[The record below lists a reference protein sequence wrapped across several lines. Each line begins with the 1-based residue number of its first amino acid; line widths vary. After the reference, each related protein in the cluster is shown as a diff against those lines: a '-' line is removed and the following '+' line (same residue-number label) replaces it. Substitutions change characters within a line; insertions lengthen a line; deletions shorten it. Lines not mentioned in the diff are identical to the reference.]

1 MTALPSNSTPSA
13 LRRLGRSLQHRNFRL
28 FFLGQGVSL
37 IGTWMQ
43 TLAMSWLVFALSL
56 KETGSEEKAGFL
68 LGVVNFAGQIPAILV
83 VPFAGV
89 LIDHWNRHRVIVIAQ
104 TLMLVQAGALTLLT
118 WLQIIDI
125 VQVIILT
132 TFMGIL
138 NAFDMPARQ
147 AFLPEMLTNK
157 EDLGNAIALNSSL
170 FHGARLIGPSLA
182 GWIIAW
188 TGEGFCFLL
197 NALSFLAVIIAL
209 LRMTVPPTRPLHQR
223 SMVEGLR
230 EGVRYAFGFP
240 PIRAMILLV
249 GVISLVGMPYTV
261 LMPLFASKGA
271 GGGASGDG
279 AKLLGWLMTA
289 SGVGA
294 LVGAIYM
301 ASRKT
306 VLGLGRRIVLACAL
320 FAAGIMVFATSPY
333 LWLSS
338 IALVVCGF
346 GMMVMM
352 ASCNTIVQTIVDDDK
367 RGRVMSL
374 YTTAFMGLAPFGS
387 LVGGAIAD
395 AFGPAQA
402 LLLSGAGCLAAGLV
416 FGLRL
421 GALRRLIRPI
431 YQQRGILPEAAS
443 GMRPV
448 QDLCENAGTSL
459 PAHVLNGEADGVPV
473 RKDEAPA

>member
-1 MTALPSNSTPSA
+1 MRALDGNSTPSA

-28 FFLGQGVSL
+28 FFMGQGVSL

-43 TLAMSWLVFALSL
+43 TLAMSWLVLALSVQQ
-56 KETGSEEKAGFL
+56 TGSEEKAGFL
-68 LGVVNFAGQIPAILV
+68 QGLVNFAGQIPAIFV

-89 LIDHWNRHRVIVIAQ
+89 LIDHWNRHRVVVVTQ
-104 TLMLVQAGALTLLT
+104 TLMLVQAAVLTVLT
-118 WLQIIDI
+118 WVGIIDI
-125 VQVIILT
+125 VQVILLS
-132 TFMGIL
+132 TFMGFL

-147 AFLPEMLTNK
+147 AFLPEMLASK
-157 EDLGNAIALNSSL
+157 EDLSNAIALNSSL
-170 FHGARLIGPSLA
+170 FHGARLIGPALA

-188 TGEGFCFLL
+188 TGMEFCFLL

-209 LRMTVPPTRPLHQR
+209 LRMRVPSLKGILHHR
-223 SMVEGLR
+223 SMVEGMR

-240 PIRAMILLV
+240 PIRSIILLV
-249 GVISLVGMPYTV
+249 AVISLVGMPYTV
-261 LMPLFASKGA
+261 LMPLFASKWA
-271 GGGASGDG
+271 GGGATSEG

-294 LVGAIYM
+294 LIGAIYM

-320 FAAGIMVFATSPY
+320 FSAGIMVFATVAV
-333 LWLSS
+333 LWVSLLS
-338 IALVVCGF
+338 LVVCGF
-346 GMMVMM
+346 GMMVSM

-374 YTTAFMGLAPFGS
+374 YTAAFMGLAPLGS
-387 LVGGAIAD
+387 LIGGVIAD
-395 AFGPAQA
+395 AFGPSRA
-402 LLLSGAGCLAAGLV
+402 LLLGGAGCLAAGLV

-443 GMRPV
+443 GLRPV
-448 QDLCENAGTSL
+448 QDLCENAGTAL
-459 PAHVLNGEADGVPV
+459 PAQLLNEEEKVS
-473 RKDEAPA
+473 